1 MQQNNFFSR
10 SLFQNLSI
18 WAVSFGCIVGWGA
31 FVMPGTTFL
40 PIAGPRGTI
49 IAMFFGAAII
59 MVIAAN
65 FHNLMNRS
73 SSTGGVFAYT
83 KEVFG
88 YDHSLMC
95 VWSIVLAYISILWA
109 NATAIPLIARFLFGP
124 IFQWGFKYTVAGYDV
139 FLGEI
144 LVTLL
149 VIAFFGILSAKS
161 HRIVRLLQTTLAVIL
176 FAGVTVCF
184 FIALVKSRISPV
196 DLFSPPFGTGIQGA
210 KHPFLQTLNIIAL
223 APWAFIGFCTVS
235 LLPGNSE
242 FSDGSFPRKKSF
254 AIMAGAILAGMIAY
268 ILLTLLATLS
278 IPEGAESWQDYIK
291 NLSTYKGLS
300 GIPTF
305 NAAKNLM
312 GNFGMMLL
320 GICVLA
326 AILTGILGM
335 FRAAARLL
343 LSMAE
348 DDVLPQWFAQINKKK
363 LPTNATLFIML
374 ISLAIPFLGRTAIGW
389 IVDVT
394 TISAAIAYAY
404 ISAGSLKIA
413 RLEKNRKYKICG
425 FIGLLASIF
434 FFFPLI
440 PNPWAVNSLST
451 ESYLILSTW
460 SITGLVIFRFVFKR
474 DKQNRFG
481 VSTIMWIAMLTVVLT
496 SSTMWMRQVTHE
508 ETEAIVTNIALFH
521 RKNHDDQQIPMT
533 EMQIQNEHDYMEEQM
548 NVVRRSQFQNSLFQ
562 FVMILASLFIMLN
575 IFSTQRKR
583 EKMLY
588 AEKSFAEEAN
598 KAKSVFLSNMSHD
611 IRTPMNA
618 IIGYLKLAKREGTT
632 MEDMK
637 DYLAK
642 VESSSQHLLAL
653 INDVLEM
660 SRIESGKMD
669 LEESECDL
677 RRLMSGVR
685 DMFATQMAGKNI
697 LYLVDAVGIKNP
709 VVFCDK
715 NRLNRVLLNL
725 ISNAFKFTPEN
736 GTVSVS
742 LAQTGAATDGIAR
755 FELRVKDSGI
765 GMSAD
770 FAEKVFDAFERE
782 RTSTV
787 SGIQGTGLG
796 MAITKSIV
804 DLMGGDIRV
813 NTAPGEGTEFI
824 INVNFKLAESLTPQE
839 SARGT
844 KIEEN
849 SASKDY
855 ENQAQNLIEKPL
867 SLDFSKMRV
876 LLVDDMD
883 INREIAFMLLSD
895 MGFTVDTAV
904 NGKEAVEKIAAAKAG
919 FYDAVLMDIQM
930 PVMDGY
936 EATREIRQL
945 SDKDKARVPVIAMT
959 ANAFAEDVQKAREAG
974 MNAHIAKPIDLTAMS
989 KTLAKVLG

>member
-1 MQQNNFFSR
+1 
-10 SLFQNLSI
+10 
-18 WAVSFGCIVGWGA
+18 
-31 FVMPGTTFL
+31 MPGTTFL
-40 PIAGPRGTI
+40 PIAGPLGTI
-49 IAMFFGAAII
+49 IAMIFGAAIL

-73 SSTGGVFAYT
+73 SNTGGVFAYT

>member
-1 MQQNNFFSR
+1 
-10 SLFQNLSI
+10 
-18 WAVSFGCIVGWGA
+18 
-31 FVMPGTTFL
+31 MPGTTFL
-40 PIAGPRGTI
+40 PIAGPLGTI
-49 IAMFFGAAII
+49 IAMIFGAAII

-109 NATAIPLIARFLFGP
+109 NATAITLIARFLFGTV
-124 IFQWGFKYTVAGYDV
+124 FQWGFKYTVAGYDV

-144 LVTLL
+144 LITIL
-149 VIAFFGILSAKS
+149 VIVFFGILSAKS
-161 HRIVRLLQTTLAVIL
+161 HRLVRVLQTALAVIL

-184 FIALVKSRISPV
+184 FIAFFKSRLSII
-196 DLFSPPFGTGIQGA
+196 DLFTPAFGLGVQGA
-210 KHPFLQTLNIIAL
+210 EHPILQMVNIIAL

-254 AIMAGAILAGMIAY
+254 ALMAGAIFAGMVSY
-268 ILLTLLATLS
+268 ILLALLATLS
-278 IPEGAESWQDYIK
+278 LPEETASWQDYIK
-291 NLSTYKGLS
+291 NLSIYNGLS

-305 NAAKNLM
+305 NAAQN
-312 GNFGMMLL
+312 LL
-320 GICVLA
+320 GRGGVVLLGLCVLA

-335 FRAAARLL
+335 YRAAARLL

-348 DDVLPQWFAQINKKK
+348 DDVLPAWFARVNEKK
-363 LPTNATLFIML
+363 LPVNATLFIMF
-374 ISLAIPFLGRTAIGW
+374 ISLAIPFFGRTAIGW

-404 ISAGSLKIA
+404 VSAGSLKMA
-413 RLEKNRKYKICG
+413 QLEKNTKYKVCG
-425 FIGLLASIF
+425 ALGLVASAF

-440 PNPWAVNSLST
+440 PNPWAVNSLAT
-451 ESYLILSTW
+451 ESYLILSVW
-460 SITGLVIFRFVFKR
+460 SITGLLIFRFVFKR

-481 VSTIMWIAMLTVVLT
+481 ASTIMWIAMLTVVLI
-496 SSTMWMRQVTHE
+496 SSTMWMRQVTHD

-521 RKNHDDQQIPMT
+521 KNTHEEQQIPMT
-533 EMQIQNEHDYMEEQM
+533 ETQIQNEHDYMEEQM
-548 NVVRRSQFQNSLFQ
+548 NVVRHSQFLNSVFQ

-583 EKMLY
+583 EKKLY

-618 IIGYLKLAKREGTT
+618 IIGYTNLAKREGTT
-632 MEDMK
+632 MQDMK

-669 LEESECDL
+669 LEEAECDL
-677 RRLMSGVR
+677 RKLMSGVR

-697 LYLVDAVGIKNP
+697 LYLVDAAGIKNP
-709 VVFCDK
+709 IVLCDK

-736 GTVSVS
+736 GTVTVS
-742 LAQTGAATDGIAR
+742 LSQTSAAKDGIAG
-755 FELRVKDSGI
+755 FELRVRDSGI
-765 GMSAD
+765 GMSPE
-770 FAEKVFDAFERE
+770 FAAKVFDAFERE

-796 MAITKSIV
+796 MAITKSII

-813 NTAPGEGTEFI
+813 STAPGEGTEFI
-824 INVNFKLAESLTPQE
+824 ITISFKVAENISTQKNATDTKESVGEVSPSLQPATRSSATP
-839 SARGT
+839 SPRGFAPKT
-844 KIEEN
+844 PRRSCKN
-849 SASKDY
+849 CSAS
-855 ENQAQNLIEKPL
+855 
-867 SLDFSKMRV
+867 FSK
-876 LLVDDMD
+876 LLNV
-883 INREIAFMLLSD
+883 S
-895 MGFTVDTAV
+895 
-904 NGKEAVEKIAAAKAG
+904 
-919 FYDAVLMDIQM
+919 Q
-930 PVMDGY
+930 
-936 EATREIRQL
+936 
-945 SDKDKARVPVIAMT
+945 
-959 ANAFAEDVQKAREAG
+959 FAYA
-974 MNAHIAKPIDLTAMS
+974 L
-989 KTLAKVLG
+989 

>member
-1 MQQNNFFSR
+1 
-10 SLFQNLSI
+10 
-18 WAVSFGCIVGWGA
+18 
-31 FVMPGTTFL
+31 MPGTTFL
-40 PIAGPRGTI
+40 PIAGPLGTI

-196 DLFSPPFGTGIQGA
+196 DLFTPPFGTGIQGVRQ
-210 KHPFLQTLNIIAL
+210 PFLQTLNIIAL

-268 ILLTLLATLS
+268 ILLTLLAILS

-677 RRLMSGVR
+677 RRLMAGVR

-839 SARGT
+839 SARDT

-930 PVMDGY
+930 PVMDGH

-974 MNAHIAKPIDLTAMS
+974 MNAHIAKPIDLTAIS
-989 KTLAKVLG
+989 KTLAEVLG

>member
-1 MQQNNFFSR
+1 
-10 SLFQNLSI
+10 
-18 WAVSFGCIVGWGA
+18 
-31 FVMPGTTFL
+31 MPGTTFL
-40 PIAGPRGTI
+40 PIAGPLGTI
-49 IAMFFGAAII
+49 IAMIFGAAIL

>member
-1 MQQNNFFSR
+1 
-10 SLFQNLSI
+10 
-18 WAVSFGCIVGWGA
+18 
-31 FVMPGTTFL
+31 MPGTTFL
-40 PIAGPRGTI
+40 PIAGPLGTI
-49 IAMFFGAAII
+49 IAMIFGAAII

-196 DLFSPPFGTGIQGA
+196 DLFTPPFGTGIQGA
-210 KHPFLQTLNIIAL
+210 KRPFLQTLNIIAL

-278 IPEGAESWQDYIK
+278 IPEDAESWQDYIK

-312 GNFGMMLL
+312 GNFGMLLL

-348 DDVLPQWFAQINKKK
+348 DDVLPKWFAQINKKK

-867 SLDFSKMRV
+867 TLDFSKMRV

-974 MNAHIAKPIDLTAMS
+974 MNAHIAKPIDLTAIS
-989 KTLAKVLG
+989 KTLAEVLG

>member
-1 MQQNNFFSR
+1 
-10 SLFQNLSI
+10 
-18 WAVSFGCIVGWGA
+18 
-31 FVMPGTTFL
+31 MPGTTFL

>member
-49 IAMFFGAAII
+49 IAMIFGAAII

-196 DLFSPPFGTGIQGA
+196 DLFTPPFGTGIQGA
-210 KHPFLQTLNIIAL
+210 KQPFFQTLNIIAL

-254 AIMAGAILAGMIAY
+254 AIMAGAILAGMITY

-312 GNFGMMLL
+312 GNFGMLLL

-374 ISLAIPFLGRTAIGW
+374 ISLAIPFLGRTAISW

-425 FIGLLASIF
+425 FIGLLTSIF

-481 VSTIMWIAMLTVVLT
+481 ASTIMWIAMLTVVLT

-677 RRLMSGVR
+677 RRLMAGVR

-742 LAQTGAATDGIAR
+742 LAQTGAATDGTAR

-904 NGKEAVEKIAAAKAG
+904 NGKEAVEKIAAAKAR

-930 PVMDGY
+930 PVMDGH

-974 MNAHIAKPIDLTAMS
+974 MNAHIAKPIDLTAIS
-989 KTLAKVLG
+989 KTLAEVLG

>member
-1 MQQNNFFSR
+1 
-10 SLFQNLSI
+10 
-18 WAVSFGCIVGWGA
+18 
-31 FVMPGTTFL
+31 MPGTTFL

-49 IAMFFGAAII
+49 IAMIFGAAII

-196 DLFSPPFGTGIQGA
+196 DLFTPPFGTGIQGA
-210 KHPFLQTLNIIAL
+210 KQPFFQTLNIIAL

-254 AIMAGAILAGMIAY
+254 AIMAGAILAGMITY

-312 GNFGMMLL
+312 GNFGMLLL

-374 ISLAIPFLGRTAIGW
+374 ISLAIPFLGRTAISW

-425 FIGLLASIF
+425 FIGLLTSIF

-481 VSTIMWIAMLTVVLT
+481 ASTIMWIAMLTVVLT

-677 RRLMSGVR
+677 RRLMAGVR

-742 LAQTGAATDGIAR
+742 LAQTGAATDGTAR

-904 NGKEAVEKIAAAKAG
+904 NGKEAVEKIAAAKAR

-930 PVMDGY
+930 PVMDGH

-974 MNAHIAKPIDLTAMS
+974 MNAHIAKPIDLTAIS
-989 KTLAKVLG
+989 KTLAEVLG